1 MSLTTYPIKST
12 GIPSKGR
19 LQTVTINWLFRLGCV
34 FANLNNS
41 NEYFIA
47 VPPEADYCE
56 MQGAI
61 SFLAS
66 EQKAAAR
73 LKKAGKSVEVPEN
86 APDVKIF
93 MGQTFRL
100 NPDKNKVYLIG
111 EKGDAYEFYD
121 GPHKLDRRIR
131 WMSARIYKKR
141 KQANWQRP

>member
-1 MSLTTYPIKST
+1 
-12 GIPSKGR
+12 
-19 LQTVTINWLFRLGCV
+19 
-34 FANLNNS
+34 
-41 NEYFIA
+41 
-47 VPPEADYCE
+47 

-66 EQKAAAR
+66 EKRAVTT

-86 APDVKIF
+86 TPDVKIF

-121 GPHKLDRRIR
+121 GPI
-131 WMSARIYKKR
+131 
-141 KQANWQRP
+141 NWTEG